1 MPFVQATVVRAQ
13 EPSSARPGDRAI
25 ILADGSMEG
34 FVGGHCAAGSVRTA
48 ALGALGTGES
58 LLLRVL
64 PDGNDAFPESP
75 GASIVVNPCL
85 SGGALEIYLEPLLPP
100 AVLHVTGTSPTAE
113 ALAGL
118 ADGLGFVVRRAADA
132 GPEGATA
139 VVVATHGDEV
149 GPVRAALDAGV
160 GFVGVVCSHTRGAAL
175 LAELALPE
183 AEAARVHLHV
193 GLDIGARTPPEL
205 ALSILAAVVR
215 ADPGRRAV
223 RVRRVPGAAADRGG
237 RPGLRDD
244 RDDRAGHRARRGGRR
259 RPLVLPHRVPHPL
272 PGDARVTGPVSVVV
286 LAAGGS
292 RRLGRPKQLLDFRGA
307 TLLDATLATARAA
320 GADQVVVALGG
331 AADEVA
337 ERVDL
342 AGLDVVLNPD
352 FGDGCATSI
361 RTALTRVR
369 DDAAG
374 VVLLL
379 GDQPGVTPE
388 TVRALV
394 AGAAGHAV
402 GVCAYD
408 DAPGHPLWF
417 DRSMFAT
424 LSGLHGDKAV
434 WKIVEADEDVV
445 HVPVPGPV
453 PRDVD
458 TWADYQALLG
468 ADG

>member
-1 MPFVQATVVRAQ
+1 M
-13 EPSSARPGDRAI
+13 
-25 ILADGSMEG
+25 
-34 FVGGHCAAGSVRTA
+34 
-48 ALGALGTGES
+48 
-58 LLLRVL
+58 
-64 PDGNDAFPESP
+64 
-75 GASIVVNPCL
+75 
-85 SGGALEIYLEPLLPP
+85 
-100 AVLHVTGTSPTAE
+100 
-113 ALAGL
+113 
-118 ADGLGFVVRRAADA
+118 
-132 GPEGATA
+132 
-139 VVVATHGDEV
+139 
-149 GPVRAALDAGV
+149 
-160 GFVGVVCSHTRGAAL
+160 
-175 LAELALPE
+175 
-183 AEAARVHLHV
+183 
-193 GLDIGARTPPEL
+193 
-205 ALSILAAVVR
+205 
-215 ADPGRRAV
+215 
-223 RVRRVPGAAADRGG
+223 
-237 RPGLRDD
+237 
-244 RDDRAGHRARRGGRR
+244 
-259 RPLVLPHRVPHPL
+259 
-272 PGDARVTGPVSVVV
+272 TGPVSVVV

-307 TLLDATLATARAA
+307 PLLDATLATARAA

-342 AGLDVVLNPD
+342 GGVDVVLNPD

-361 RTALTRVR
+361 RTALTRVH
-369 DDAAG
+369 DDATG

-388 TVRALV
+388 TVNALV
-394 AGAAGHAV
+394 VGAAGHAV

-434 WKIVEADEDVV
+434 WKIVEADEDVA

>member
-1 MPFVQATVVRAQ
+1 
-13 EPSSARPGDRAI
+13 
-25 ILADGSMEG
+25 
-34 FVGGHCAAGSVRTA
+34 
-48 ALGALGTGES
+48 
-58 LLLRVL
+58 
-64 PDGNDAFPESP
+64 
-75 GASIVVNPCL
+75 
-85 SGGALEIYLEPLLPP
+85 
-100 AVLHVTGTSPTAE
+100 
-113 ALAGL
+113 
-118 ADGLGFVVRRAADA
+118 
-132 GPEGATA
+132 
-139 VVVATHGDEV
+139 
-149 GPVRAALDAGV
+149 
-160 GFVGVVCSHTRGAAL
+160 
-175 LAELALPE
+175 
-183 AEAARVHLHV
+183 
-193 GLDIGARTPPEL
+193 
-205 ALSILAAVVR
+205 
-215 ADPGRRAV
+215 
-223 RVRRVPGAAADRGG
+223 
-237 RPGLRDD
+237 
-244 RDDRAGHRARRGGRR
+244 
-259 RPLVLPHRVPHPL
+259 
-272 PGDARVTGPVSVVV
+272 VTGPVSVVV

-292 RRLGRPKQLLDFRGA
+292 RRLGQPKQLLDFRGA

-320 GADQVVVALGG
+320 EADQVVVALGG

-342 AGLDVVLNPD
+342 GGVDVVLNPD

-361 RTALTRVR
+361 RSALIRVR
-369 DDAAG
+369 DDATG

-394 AGAAGHAV
+394 TGAAGHAV